1 MCICLYTKYIVLA
14 DPPVHSKAVC
24 NKSTIALPKQS
35 LKVFSGNTAAVT
47 LECVPKLGN
56 CLEMYTC
63 AQAVPKHVYTSR
75 SGQAVLVA
83 PVYKECP
90 SLNTH
95 CAQIGHWLGHMCTF
109 PSSFKLGHSNFYS
122 SAHVAHIS
130 SLKWCY
136 RSNKLHAS
144 YILPLGWSCKLMLY
158 TRLLCNSPGEGKRKE
173 TILKHI

>member
-1 MCICLYTKYIVLA
+1 ME
-14 DPPVHSKAVC
+14 
-24 NKSTIALPKQS
+24 
-35 LKVFSGNTAAVT
+35 TAWKCT
-47 LECVPKLGN
+47 HVPKPVPNL
-56 CLEMYTC
+56 CTAC
-63 AQAVPKHVYTSR
+63 AQAWTLLVHWSYCLVTPCTLEVYTCL
-75 SGQAVLVA
+75 GTGLGTGLGTCVHFQAV
-83 PVYKECP
+83 
-90 SLNTH
+90 
-95 CAQIGHWLGHMCTF
+95 
-109 PSSFKLGHSNFYS
+109 FKLGHSNFYS